1 MYNSKEEDGGQKQ
14 TKNDA
19 NAAPSLLGLFNPLHP
34 STNVTEFIE
43 ADINAP
49 AGSDSHLMGLFAP
62 PTASR
67 TQSSEVSSSS
77 ILPDRTSNSSNGG
90 SRITASL
97 LASQKSPVFIKPS
110 VTQSLSN
117 NFSSPESE
125 FSPLLGGDGDGGGGS
140 LSLSS
145 LPITTTTSV
154 VSPNKQNPFH
164 TPQSSIDMNPMMIGE
179 LDKTPKAGIGK
190 YSYGGVGN
198 HNDNNNNNI
207 STSHIRMTSKIHAR
221 MPSLAMPV
229 ISESRPQS
237 TSDIMN
243 DKSNNNN
250 SHHYQH
256 DDNNNK
262 NQDDVHQTQIVRI
275 GFISRNIKDII
286 DSLKLPTTYIGSFV
300 YVLYHVV
307 FCLALASAIMRP
319 NNPVSILGLMTK
331 TAALGTLAASP
342 IYWVRL
348 AQDVP
353 ALYPTADL
361 FLAPLL
367 AKLALIVDQTLA
379 DDINITKEENDAVF
393 LASFGVLTAIGTCI
407 SSCLLLAASVF
418 KLANLGSY
426 LPFPVICGFFA
437 AVGILTW
444 TLAINVDTGGTSIGT
459 ILTCGDV
466 DLIRH
471 ALIHHIPTLIVA
483 GFMKYLGPK
492 NPFFVC
498 LVVAVTVALFY
509 LFMLITGTTLDEMKE
524 QGWFWSHEEL
534 VYEGYTSTIGFD
546 EWAPPAPFGVIAAVR
561 HVHWGAVR
569 EGLSTAIAMSF
580 LYLIRCS
587 VYVSITMFMMRFNCY
602 LLSSLQ

>member
-1 MYNSKEEDGGQKQ
+1 MYNNKEDDGAGQKQ
-14 TKNDA
+14 KKNDA
-19 NAAPSLLGLFNPLHP
+19 NAAPSLLGLFDPLPP

-62 PTASR
+62 PTSR

-77 ILPDRTSNSSNGG
+77 ILPDRTSSNGG
-90 SRITASL
+90 GDRIPASL
-97 LASQKSPVFIKPS
+97 LASQKSPVFIKPI
-110 VTQSLSN
+110 VTQSSSN
-117 NFSSPESE
+117 NISSPESE
-125 FSPLLGGDGDGGGGS
+125 VSPLLGGGGGGGGGGS

-145 LPITTTTSV
+145 LPMTTTSV

-164 TPQSSIDMNPMMIGE
+164 TPQSSIDMNSMIIGE

-198 HNDNNNNNI
+198 HNSNNNT

-243 DKSNNNN
+243 DKSNNKN
-250 SHHYQH
+250 HHYQH
-256 DDNNNK
+256 DDNNNNNNN
-262 NQDDVHQTQIVRI
+262 NQDVHQTQIVPI
-275 GFISRNIKDII
+275 GFISQNIKNII

-331 TAALGTLAASP
+331 TAALGTLSASSV
-342 IYWVRL
+342 YWVRL
-348 AQDVP
+348 AQEVP

-361 FLAPLL
+361 FLAPFL
-367 AKLALIVDQTLA
+367 AKLALSVDQTLA
-379 DDINITKEENDAVF
+379 EDINITKEENDAAF

-407 SSCLLLAASVF
+407 SSCLLLAASIF

-426 LPFPVICGFFA
+426 LPFPVICGFFS

-459 ILTCGDV
+459 ILTSGDV

-471 ALIHHIPTLIVA
+471 AMIHHIPTLIVA

-498 LVVAVTVALFY
+498 LVVVVTVAFFY

-534 VYEGYTSTIGFD
+534 VYEGYSSTIGFD
-546 EWAPPAPFGVIAAVR
+546 EWAPPAPFGVLAAVR

-587 VYVSITMFMMRFNCY
+587 VYVSVTMFMIRFNCY
-602 LLSSLQ
+602 LLSSL

>member
-1 MYNSKEEDGGQKQ
+1 
-14 TKNDA
+14 
-19 NAAPSLLGLFNPLHP
+19 
-34 STNVTEFIE
+34 
-43 ADINAP
+43 
-49 AGSDSHLMGLFAP
+49 
-62 PTASR
+62 
-67 TQSSEVSSSS
+67 
-77 ILPDRTSNSSNGG
+77 
-90 SRITASL
+90 
-97 LASQKSPVFIKPS
+97 
-110 VTQSLSN
+110 
-117 NFSSPESE
+117 
-125 FSPLLGGDGDGGGGS
+125 
-140 LSLSS
+140 
-145 LPITTTTSV
+145 
-154 VSPNKQNPFH
+154 
-164 TPQSSIDMNPMMIGE
+164 MIGE

-198 HNDNNNNNI
+198 HNNNNNNNI

-237 TSDIMN
+237 SSNIMN

-256 DDNNNK
+256 DNNNK

-342 IYWVRL
+342 IYWARL

-379 DDINITKEENDAVF
+379 DDIDITKEENDAVF

-546 EWAPPAPFGVIAAVR
+546 EWAPPAPFGVLAAVR

-580 LYLIRCS
+580 LYVIRCS